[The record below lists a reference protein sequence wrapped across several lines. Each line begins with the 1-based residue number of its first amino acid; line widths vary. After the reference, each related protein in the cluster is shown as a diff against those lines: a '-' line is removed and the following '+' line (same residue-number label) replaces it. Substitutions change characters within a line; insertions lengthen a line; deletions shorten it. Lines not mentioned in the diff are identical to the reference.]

1 MMTEEVK
8 MTSLPKRI
16 PRELFTEEQE
26 RLLEEANEAFHS
38 YMTADY
44 QCEKFLAYR
53 EYEKASQAF
62 IDSMR
67 YGDE

>member
-8 MTSLPKRI
+8 MTSLPRRI
-16 PRELFTEEQE
+16 PEELFTEEQE
-26 RLLEEANEAFHS
+26 RLLKKSNEAFHY
-38 YMTADY
+38 YMVVDD
-44 QCEKFLAYR
+44 QCEKFIAYR

-67 YGDE
+67 DNDE

>member
-1 MMTEEVK
+1 MTEEVK

-16 PRELFTEEQE
+16 PRELFTEEQD
-26 RLLEEANEAFHS
+26 RLLNKANEAFHA
-38 YMTADY
+38 YMNADD

-67 YGDE
+67 DGDE